1 MEFAHFGFS
10 KREGPVMN
18 SPRMRWACPSLKVLA
33 FVALV
38 GCVCSAFGQEPLAGR
53 HEMAQTATANQY
65 TSGQIQ
71 FRNNDSGS
79 VTIRL
84 YHPKDL
90 GNIFTSVSLTG
101 SQQSYAAVNDQR
113 IHIGGDWRIQA
124 LLGNG
129 IESQI
134 RRVDEVGGFRDGVWT
149 VDASNIA
156 NPRGRMIGGVEITTS
171 VKYQRIRQRFL
182 QEFLLSGHVAEGG
195 SGTERWFAD
204 QTLFAGFALLNFA
217 GEARLVALAGG
228 DPRGSEDV
236 IRTILN
242 NLRGCQAGVVTLY
255 DASPVPGF
263 FLRDHV
269 LIDPNPG
276 MSIGGFRITKSDY
289 TSDTLRN
296 KYGDAAMSLDQLVYL
311 FVGWW
316 AVSHWSTDAGNVQLA
331 RSQAD
336 AAINYLIDKRF
347 MIEMPGA
354 STLVRRGSDV
364 RAAAGFLCRMASQIT
379 NKDYFQRAFIRTAEN
394 NFCRLCNGTG
404 LSVPDRT
411 IDMRQNAFG
420 QSVQGLLDT
429 RYTYGNQGKTTL
441 ESLEWG
447 GSTITGTI
455 KVLAKH
461 FWGSVRVPDPRPTDP
476 LRTRDVEISAS
487 QTLPTSTF
495 HFDVRT
501 HVLTGNLDL
510 GEVKLGTSL
519 LGKTYAISL
528 GRVVIGTEALGR
540 LLTKGVDEGLLA
552 SGMKRC
558 PVCGGKGKWEIPVA
572 VSHAFVLSLDPA
584 KLLNQPKISV
594 PVGWNREH
602 FLDVTSIE
610 LNSFADERQL
620 GLACMCFESAINEPA
635 FVVGATQSFMCNNPW
650 AVALRAVV
658 LARPQLM
665 APVVPALQQLHQSC
679 PPQGPSTRSLTV
691 DWATRSR
698 WIEAARL
705 KRGAGNTVYNG
716 LDFLTLEVLLRLGGY
731 GDRLPGPSPP

>member
-1 MEFAHFGFS
+1 
-10 KREGPVMN
+10 MN

-255 DASPVPGF
+255 DASPVPG
-263 FLRDHV
+263 
-269 LIDPNPG
+269 
-276 MSIGGFRITKSDY
+276 
-289 TSDTLRN
+289 
-296 KYGDAAMSLDQLVYL
+296 
-311 FVGWW
+311 
-316 AVSHWSTDAGNVQLA
+316 
-331 RSQAD
+331 
-336 AAINYLIDKRF
+336 
-347 MIEMPGA
+347 
-354 STLVRRGSDV
+354 
-364 RAAAGFLCRMASQIT
+364 
-379 NKDYFQRAFIRTAEN
+379 
-394 NFCRLCNGTG
+394 
-404 LSVPDRT
+404 
-411 IDMRQNAFG
+411 
-420 QSVQGLLDT
+420 
-429 RYTYGNQGKTTL
+429 
-441 ESLEWG
+441 
-447 GSTITGTI
+447 
-455 KVLAKH
+455 
-461 FWGSVRVPDPRPTDP
+461 
-476 LRTRDVEISAS
+476 
-487 QTLPTSTF
+487 
-495 HFDVRT
+495 
-501 HVLTGNLDL
+501 
-510 GEVKLGTSL
+510 
-519 LGKTYAISL
+519 
-528 GRVVIGTEALGR
+528 
-540 LLTKGVDEGLLA
+540 
-552 SGMKRC
+552 
-558 PVCGGKGKWEIPVA
+558 
-572 VSHAFVLSLDPA
+572 
-584 KLLNQPKISV
+584 
-594 PVGWNREH
+594 
-602 FLDVTSIE
+602 
-610 LNSFADERQL
+610 
-620 GLACMCFESAINEPA
+620 
-635 FVVGATQSFMCNNPW
+635 
-650 AVALRAVV
+650 
-658 LARPQLM
+658 
-665 APVVPALQQLHQSC
+665 
-679 PPQGPSTRSLTV
+679 
-691 DWATRSR
+691 
-698 WIEAARL
+698 L
-705 KRGAGNTVYNG
+705 KRKN
-716 LDFLTLEVLLRLGGY
+716 EK
-731 GDRLPGPSPP
+731 